1 MKIKLK
7 QLFTADGNINRK
19 EFALINLSYIALEII
34 NYFIVNKGFN
44 NNVYD
49 IVTYPVFFLMYFI
62 IACSIIKR
70 FHSINKS
77 GWYLLG
83 LLIPIYNIYL
93 ALLLFFKREEDKDK
107 ITKSNKKPK
116 TWKLALGV
124 VTFIVVGVMGMV
136 GYESYKENKA
146 VTIVK
151 KSNVEDKVKT
161 TDDVVE
167 TWMEEAKPSK
177 IYGWNGK
184 RVDKNTYFVTYEF
197 DDDNNNKNGTI
208 IVGGYEVN
216 IEDKTVKSIMN
227 DKNLENK
234 YIELGFIN

>member
-1 MKIKLK
+1 MKLKLK
-7 QLFTADGNINRK
+7 QLFSTDGKINRG
-19 EFALINLSYIALEII
+19 EFALINLTYVILEGI
-34 NYFIVNKGFN
+34 NFFLSNKGYSY
-44 NNVYD
+44 NV
-49 IVTYPVFFLMYFI
+49 ITYPVFFLMYYI
-62 IACSIIKR
+62 IACAIIKR
-70 FHSINKS
+70 FHQVDKS

-93 ALLLFFKREEDKDK
+93 AILLFFKKEVRKDNL
-107 ITKSNKKPK
+107 TKATKKPK
-116 TWKLALGV
+116 IWKLALCT

-146 VTIVK
+146 VEIVK
-151 KSNVEDKVKT
+151 NSNIEHKSKT

-167 TWMEEAKPSK
+167 SWMEEANPNK

-184 RVDKNTYFVTYEF
+184 RVDKNTDFVTYEF
-197 DDDNNNKNGTI
+197 DDDNNNENGTI

-216 IEDKTVKSIMN
+216 IENKTVKSIMN

>member
-1 MKIKLK
+1 MKLKLK
-7 QLFTADGNINRK
+7 QLFLADGKINRK
-19 EFALINLSYIALEII
+19 EFALINLSYIILELI
-34 NYFIVNKGFN
+34 NLFLVNKGYN
-44 NNVYD
+44 TNIYNT
-49 IVTYPVFFLMYFI
+49 ITYPVFFLMYFI
-62 IACSIIKR
+62 IACAIIKR

-83 LLIPIYNIYL
+83 LLIPIYNVYL
-93 ALLLFFKREEDKDK
+93 AILLFFKKEVYEDSL
-107 ITKSNKKPK
+107 TKSTRKPRIL
-116 TWKLALGV
+116 KLTLGT
-124 VTFIVVGVMGMV
+124 VTFIVIGVMGMV

-146 VTIVK
+146 VEIVK
-151 KSNVEDKVKT
+151 NSNIEDKAKT

-167 TWMEEAKPSK
+167 SWMEEEKPNK

-197 DDDNNNKNGTI
+197 DDDDNVKNGTI

-216 IEDKTVKSIMN
+216 IEAKTVKSIMN
-227 DKNLENK
+227 DKNLESK